1 MLSIAQKLTEVTEQA
16 FSALGLPL
24 EYARVTVSAQAET
37 AQFQCNG
44 AMPCAKAAKKNP
56 RQIAEEVIEK
66 LREIDGGKVFSA
78 LSVGGPGFINM
89 TVTEDFLTAHLAA
102 LAKDGRKG
110 VPALSEGETVVLD
123 YGGPNV
129 AKAMHVGHL
138 RSSIIGDSL
147 RRLLGAAGYGVIA
160 DVHLGD
166 WGTPMGQIL
175 SEYEIRYPQW
185 PYFSKKNIEVIETE
199 TAAEPMDIDI
209 PMFYLRPSQDKSKQ
223 HSYLLTSQKDGEEAL
238 EILAETAAEPFNPE
252 ISMQHLEEIYPFASR
267 ACKDDAERAEK
278 ARRAT
283 VELQNGHSGYR
294 ELWKYFVNVS
304 VAGMKKNFDA
314 LDVHFDLWKGE
325 GSVHDLIAPMVE
337 NLKAKGL
344 AREDDGALVIDVAAE
359 DDKKEIP
366 PLILYKRDGAVMYG
380 TTDLATL
387 VDRMQE
393 NKPAKIIYVVD
404 QRQGLHFEQV
414 FRAARKGGIVP
425 DSVELIH
432 AGFGTMNGPDGKP
445 FKTRAGGVM
454 KLEDLIAMG
463 VEKARE
469 RLKEAKLAEDMP
481 AAEKE
486 DVAHKVAIAAIKFAD
501 LQNNRVADYVFD
513 LDRLTMFE
521 GKTGPYLLYQ
531 AVRINSLLKKAAEQ
545 GALPAE
551 TFILQEPERRLA
563 LLLCE
568 IPDHIALAARNYAP
582 HILCDYAYKVAQEF
596 SSFYGNCHILSE
608 TDDGLRGSR
617 LALCA
622 LTHRHLQVI
631 LSLLGIQIPERM

>member
-16 FSALGLPL
+16 FSALGLPV

-89 TVTEDFLTAHLAA
+89 IVTEDFLTAHLAA

-110 VPALSEGETVVLD
+110 VPALSKGETVVLD

-175 SEYEIRYPQW
+175 S
-185 PYFSKKNIEVIETE
+185 
-199 TAAEPMDIDI
+199 
-209 PMFYLRPSQDKSKQ
+209 
-223 HSYLLTSQKDGEEAL
+223 AL
-238 EILAETAAEPFNPE
+238 EIRHPDWVYFDPAFSGPYPHESPVTMAD
-252 ISMQHLEEIYPFASR
+252 LEETYPLASK
-267 ACKDDAERAEK
+267 ACKEDEARAEK
-278 ARRAT
+278 ARQAT
-283 VELQNGHSGYR
+283 ADLQNGRPGYR
-294 ELWKYFVNVS
+294 ALWQHFVSVS

-337 NLKAKGL
+337 NLKAKAL
-344 AREDDGALVIDVAAE
+344 AREDDGALVIDVATE
-359 DDKKEIP
+359 GDKKEVP

-393 NKPAKIIYVVD
+393 NKPTKIIYVVD

-425 DSVELIH
+425 DAVELIH

-481 AAEKE
+481 QAEKE
-486 DVAHKVAIAAIKFAD
+486 DVAHRVAIAAIKFAD

-568 IPDHIALAARNYAP
+568 MPDHIALAARNYAP

-608 TDDGLRGSR
+608 PDEALRGSR

-622 LTHRHLQVI
+622 LTHRHLQV
-631 LSLLGIQIPERM
+631 LLALLGIQIPERM

>member
-1 MLSIAQKLTEVTEQA
+1 MLSIAQKLTELTEQA
-16 FSALGLPL
+16 FSALGLPA
-24 EYARVTVSAQAET
+24 EYARVTVSAQAEA

-56 RQIAEEVIEK
+56 RQIAEEVVET
-66 LREIDGGKVFSA
+66 LRALDGGKAFA
-78 LSVGGPGFINM
+78 GLSVGGPGFINM
-89 TVTEDFLTAHLAA
+89 TVTGDFLAAHLAA
-102 LAKDGRKG
+102 LAQDERKG
-110 VPALSEGETVVLD
+110 VPEISKGDTVILD

-147 RRLLGAAGYGVIA
+147 RRLYDSVGYTVIG

-166 WGTPMGQIL
+166 WGTPMGQII
-175 SEYEIRYPQW
+175 SELEIRHPEWVYFDPGFSGPYP
-185 PYFSKKNIEVIETE
+185 
-199 TAAEPMDIDI
+199 
-209 PMFYLRPSQDKSKQ
+209 
-223 HSYLLTSQKDGEEAL
+223 GESPVTMAD
-238 EILAETAAEPFNPE
+238 
-252 ISMQHLEEIYPFASR
+252 LEEIYPLASK
-267 ACKDDAERAEK
+267 ACKEDQARAEK
-278 ARRAT
+278 ARQAAAD
-283 VELQNGHSGYR
+283 LQNGRPGYR
-294 ELWKYFVNVS
+294 ALWKHFVDVS
-304 VAGMKKNFDA
+304 VTGMKKNFDA
-314 LDVHFDLWKGE
+314 LGVHFDLWKGE

-337 NLKAKGL
+337 ALKDKGL
-344 AREDDGALVIDVAAE
+344 AKESDGALVIDVATE
-359 DDKKEIP
+359 GDKKEVP

-425 DSVELIH
+425 DAVELIH

-481 AAEKE
+481 QAEKE
-486 DVAHKVAIAAIKFAD
+486 DVAHKVAVAAIKFAD

-545 GALPAE
+545 GALPAD

-563 LLLCE
+563 LLLSE
-568 IPDHIALAARNYAP
+568 IPDYIAMAARNYAP
-582 HILCDYAYKVAQEF
+582 HILCDYAYKLAQEF

-608 TDDGLRGSR
+608 QDEGLRGSR
-617 LALCA
+617 LALCK
-622 LTHRHLQVI
+622 LTYRHLQVI
-631 LSLLGIQIPERM
+631 LALLGIQIPERM

>member
-1 MLSIAQKLTEVTEQA
+1 MLSIAQKLTELTEQA
-16 FSALGLPL
+16 FSALGLPP

-66 LREIDGGKVFSA
+66 LRAIDGGKVFSA

-102 LAKDGRKG
+102 LAKDTRMGCP
-110 VPALSEGETVVLD
+110 VLSPDGEFIVLD

-147 RRLLGAAGYGVIA
+147 RRLLGAAGYAVIG

-166 WGTPMGQIL
+166 WGTPMGMLIADYLDKQEESVIFTNYDPSRPDEVERL
-175 SEYEIRYPQW
+175 MTDLVERYP
-185 PYFSKKNIEVIETE
+185 K
-199 TAAEPMDIDI
+199 AAARFKEDEA
-209 PMFYLRPSQDKSKQ
+209 FRAKAHFHTKQLQDKEQPAFGMWQIIREVSKIAM
-223 HSYLLTSQKDGEEAL
+223 E
-238 EILAETAAEPFNPE
+238 
-252 ISMQHLEEIYPFASR
+252 
-267 ACKDDAERAEK
+267 
-278 ARRAT
+278 
-283 VELQNGHSGYR
+283 
-294 ELWKYFVNVS
+294 
-304 VAGMKKNFDA
+304 KNFLA
-314 LDVHFDLWKGE
+314 LGVRFDLWKGE
-325 GSVHDLIAPMVE
+325 SDAHDFIAPMVE
-337 NLKAKGL
+337 DLKRKGI
-344 AREDDGALVIDVAAE
+344 AQESDGALVVPVARE
-359 DDKKEIP
+359 DDKKEVP
-366 PLILYKRDGAVMYG
+366 PLILLKSDGAVLYG
-380 TTDLATL
+380 TTDLGTL
-387 VDRMQE
+387 VDRMSGE
-393 NKPAKIIYVVD
+393 GPRPAKIIYVVD

-425 DSVELIH
+425 DAVELIH

-481 AAEKE
+481 SAEKE

-568 IPDHIALAARNYAP
+568 MPDHIAMAARNYAP

-608 TDDGLRGSR
+608 TDEALRGSR